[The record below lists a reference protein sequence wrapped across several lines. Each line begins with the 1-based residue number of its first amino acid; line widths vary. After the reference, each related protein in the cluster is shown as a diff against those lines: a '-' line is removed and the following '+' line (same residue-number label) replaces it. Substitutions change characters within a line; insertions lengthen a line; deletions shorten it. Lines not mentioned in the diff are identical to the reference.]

1 MLIIKKYLKIGLI
14 DKMSFN
20 VRSIKKKNIIFII
33 ICFILLSFL
42 VITNIDNIKVYSN
55 DYKNIKS
62 LVNISIEDGIQKL
75 SGEEKDKTKLYIDE
89 IIAKVDNKSLLG
101 KGHFILGTIYY
112 SEGNYKLSIDEYN
125 KAIKYF
131 EKVNNKM
138 KLRSYYY
145 LSKSYE
151 YNGQYESA
159 NTAFDKLKEDANQK
173 DELELLVDYS
183 IKRDDDIRKNSLNW
197 YRLVVLF
204 EDIAK
209 IAEDIKYDELELIY
223 FRLGNAYWYYEDYIN
238 SMKFKLKALNI
249 AESKGRIESV
259 CTIAT
264 NIGVYYINAG
274 QYEEAIKY
282 LEKILEYDIEDKNVD
297 LRHKSNAL
305 INLAVS
311 YIELGKYEELQS
323 VLDKLDLVIEQIED
337 EQHKK
342 SLEVTVS
349 TTEADAY
356 IRAGKTDEALKL
368 LKFAENKFNEIEKPT
383 FKNLDKDIIG
393 EYGDLYHSIGEYEK
407 ALEYYMEEK
416 KLIEERQLFHVEQI
430 SNYRIYL
437 TYKAMGN
444 YSEALKY
451 LERNDELNNNISE
464 ERNKKYSKY
473 LIDQLEKNKKIEE
486 IKNLKE
492 NKANLRITVAILI
505 LFIAFIIIYTI
516 NVSRKNKEIN
526 RLNELFKDLSAT
538 DALTKLRNRRA
549 LDEYL
554 VGNWALYKETQM
566 PVTFIMLDIDYFK
579 KYNDNYGHQEGDK
592 ALQQVATVIKDCCRN
607 TDFVARY
614 GGEEFTIVMLQT
626 DKHGAISLIERIQKK
641 IYDLNIKH
649 EYSKVSDRVT
659 ISFGVSTAYVGTKK
673 DYNDY
678 IKKAD
683 EALYISKEKGRNTY
697 THI

>member
-1 MLIIKKYLKIGLI
+1 MNFKLRNNKKLNITIIMLC
-14 DKMSFN
+14 F
-20 VRSIKKKNIIFII
+20 IFIV
-33 ICFILLSFL
+33 FLLVKNKESIHNSL
-42 VITNIDNIKVYSN
+42 SY
-55 DYKNIKS
+55 YKNIQS
-62 LVNISIEDGIQKL
+62 LIEL
-75 SGEEKDKTKLYIDE
+75 STAEEIKQLPDKEKDKIKLYIDE
-89 IIAKVDNKSLLG
+89 KISKIDYNKSLLG
-101 KGHFILGTIYY
+101 KSHFILGAIYY

-264 NIGVYYINAG
+264 NIGVYYIYAG
-274 QYEEAIKY
+274 QYEEAITY
-282 LEKILEYDIEDKNVD
+282 LEQILEYDIEDKNVD

-323 VLDKLDLVIEQIED
+323 VLDKLYLVIEQIED

-437 TYKAMGN
+437 TYKDMGN

-579 KYNDNYGHQEGDK
+579 TYNDNYGHQEGDK
-592 ALQQVATVIKDCCRN
+592 ALQKVASVIKDCCRN

-641 IYDLNIKH
+641 VYDLNIKH

>member
-1 MLIIKKYLKIGLI
+1 MKFNTRNSKKISIIAIVL
-14 DKMSFN
+14 F
-20 VRSIKKKNIIFII
+20 
-33 ICFILLSFL
+33 CILLVSL
-42 VITNIDNIKVYSN
+42 AITNIDNIKAYSN
-55 DYKNIKS
+55 DYENIQS
-62 LVNISIEDGIQKL
+62 LVNLCIEDRIKEL
-75 SGEEKDKTKLYIDE
+75 SEEEKNKTKLYIDK
-89 IIAKVDNKSLLG
+89 IIDKRDNDRALLG
-101 KGHFILGTIYY
+101 KSHFILGAMYY
-112 SEGNYKLSIDEYN
+112 DEGNYKLSINQYN
-125 KAIKYF
+125 KASEYF
-131 EKVNNKM
+131 KKANNDEM

-159 NTAFDKLKEDANQK
+159 NIAFDKLQEDANQK
-173 DELELLVDYS
+173 DELELLVNYS
-183 IKRDDDIRKNSLNW
+183 IKRDDDIRANSLNW
-197 YRLVVLF
+197 YRSVVLF

-209 IAEDIKYDELELIY
+209 IAEDIKYDELERIY

-259 CTIAT
+259 CTIAA

-274 QYEEAIKY
+274 KYEEAIKY

-297 LRHKSNAL
+297 LYHKSNAL

-311 YIELGKYEELQS
+311 YIELEKYEELQS

-342 SLEVTVS
+342 SLEVTTS
-349 TTEADAY
+349 TTKADLY
-356 IRAGKTDEALKL
+356 IKTGKIDEALKL

-383 FKNLDKDIIG
+383 FKNLDKDIIT

-430 SNYRIYL
+430 CNYKIYL
-437 TYKAMGN
+437 NYKAMGN

-451 LERNDELNNNISE
+451 LERNHELNNSTFE

-486 IKNLKE
+486 INSLKEKKVNLK
-492 NKANLRITVAILI
+492 ITVIILI
-505 LFIAFIIIYTI
+505 LFIGFIIIYTI
-516 NVSRKNKEIN
+516 NVSKKNKEIN
-526 RLNELFKDLSAT
+526 RLNTLFKDLSVT
-538 DALTKLRNRRA
+538 DGLTKLRNRRA

-554 VGNWALYKETQM
+554 SSNWVLYKQTHI
-566 PVTFIMLDIDYFK
+566 PITFIMLDIDYFK
-579 KYNDNYGHQEGDK
+579 KYNDNYGHQQGDK
-592 ALQQVATVIKDCCRN
+592 ALQQVASAIKDCCRN

-626 DKHGAISLIERIQKK
+626 DKQGAISLIERIQKK
-641 IYDLNIKH
+641 VYDLNIKH

-659 ISFGVSTAYVGTKK
+659 ISFGVSTAYIDTKK
-673 DYNDY
+673 DYYDY

-683 EALYISKEKGRNTY
+683 EALYISKQKGRNTY

>member
-1 MLIIKKYLKIGLI
+1 MNFKLRNNKKLNITIIMLC
-14 DKMSFN
+14 F
-20 VRSIKKKNIIFII
+20 IFIV
-33 ICFILLSFL
+33 FLLVKNKESIHNSL
-42 VITNIDNIKVYSN
+42 SY
-55 DYKNIKS
+55 YKNIQS
-62 LVNISIEDGIQKL
+62 LIEL
-75 SGEEKDKTKLYIDE
+75 STAEEIKQLPDKEKDKIKLYIDE
-89 IIAKVDNKSLLG
+89 KISKIDYNKSLLG
-101 KGHFILGTIYY
+101 KSHFILGAIYY

-342 SLEVTVS
+342 SLEVTIS

-430 SNYRIYL
+430 CNYKIYL
-437 TYKAMGN
+437 NYKAMGN
-444 YSEALKY
+444 YSEAIKY
-451 LERNDELNNNISE
+451 LERNNELNNNTSE

-473 LIDQLEKNKKIEE
+473 LIDEIEKNKKIEE
-486 IKNLKE
+486 INNLKK
-492 NKANLRITVAILI
+492 NQADLGITVFILI
-505 LFIAFIIIYTI
+505 LLITFIIIYTI
-516 NVSRKNKEIN
+516 NVSQKNKEIN
-526 RLNELFKDLSAT
+526 RLNALFKDLSAT
-538 DALTKLRNRRA
+538 DALTKLRNSRA

-592 ALQQVATVIKDCCRN
+592 ALQQVAAVIKDCCRN

-641 IYDLNIKH
+641 VYDLNIKH